1 AQRCAQA
8 AKNTAVLIED
18 SMDKADE
25 GKLGVDVVTV
35 AVGKV
40 RQQIVE
46 VKRLVEKVS
55 DGSSEQKKGIE
66 LITGSIGQMESN

>member
-1 AQRCAQA
+1 
-8 AKNTAVLIED
+8 
-18 SMDKADE
+18 
-25 GKLGVDVVTV
+25 
-35 AVGKV
+35 VGKV